1 MRRLLGLDLV
11 NGGPSV
17 LHQLYNKSQSITY
30 GPICDGGGGGT
41 CTEFLWGVKWTISEQ
56 KMSHISEI
64 RVYTVQD
71 LFKTVKADV
80 ILDYTVH
87 AFMSFIIV

>member
-1 MRRLLGLDLV
+1 MAPLPPLSYAPHLLIECGYFNDV
-11 NGGPSV
+11 RQIFYQVPS
-17 LHQLYNKSQSITY
+17 L
-30 GPICDGGGGGT
+30 
-41 CTEFLWGVKWTISEQ
+41 
-56 KMSHISEI
+56 
-64 RVYTVQD
+64 QD

>member
-1 MRRLLGLDLV
+1 MGGHGPLAPPPSYAPHLLIECAYFNDV
-11 NGGPSV
+11 RQIFYQVPS
-17 LHQLYNKSQSITY
+17 L
-30 GPICDGGGGGT
+30 
-41 CTEFLWGVKWTISEQ
+41 
-56 KMSHISEI
+56 
-64 RVYTVQD
+64 QD

>member
-1 MRRLLGLDLV
+1 
-11 NGGPSV
+11 
-17 LHQLYNKSQSITY
+17 
-30 GPICDGGGGGT
+30 
-41 CTEFLWGVKWTISEQ
+41 
-56 KMSHISEI
+56 MSHISEI

>member
-1 MRRLLGLDLV
+1 
-11 NGGPSV
+11 
-17 LHQLYNKSQSITY
+17 
-30 GPICDGGGGGT
+30 
-41 CTEFLWGVKWTISEQ
+41 
-56 KMSHISEI
+56 MSHISEI

-87 AFMSFIIV
+87 AFMSFIIVWSTKHVLPVNMAPVADTALNHPSLTHSLDLYTNKNKNLSWTNMFVQKIVHII

>member
-1 MRRLLGLDLV
+1 MGLYV
-11 NGGPSV
+11 
-17 LHQLYNKSQSITY
+17 T
-30 GPICDGGGGGT
+30 GGGGGT